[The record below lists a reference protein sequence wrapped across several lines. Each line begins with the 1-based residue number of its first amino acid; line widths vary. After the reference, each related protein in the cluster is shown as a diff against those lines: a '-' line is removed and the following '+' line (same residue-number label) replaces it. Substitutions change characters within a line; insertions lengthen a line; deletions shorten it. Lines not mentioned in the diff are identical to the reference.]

1 MEANELRIG
10 NWVKC
15 SEIVDVDK
23 TREISCWDF
32 GTYLSTDPEYYIP
45 IPLTEE
51 WLRSFGF
58 VNGTTE
64 KLKEVTHASI
74 QYSAIE
80 KMYHLYLGHH
90 SLSVYLKYVHQLQN
104 LYFALTGEELTIK
117 Q

>member
-1 MEANELRIG
+1 MKASELRIG
-10 NWVKC
+10 NWVNC

-32 GTYLSTDPEYYIP
+32 GTYLSTNPEYYIP

-51 WLRSFGF
+51 WLRRFGF
-58 VNGTTE
+58 VKVSEFGISQYGNGKIGIFFYNGKGNYNISMFE
-64 KLKEVTHASI
+64 H
-74 QYSAIE
+74 
-80 KMYHLYLGHH
+80 
-90 SLSVYLKYVHQLQN
+90 VHQLQN